1 MPVSYRLQDWEGNG
15 YCDYQGYGNNN
26 YYGGKSAG
34 AKPNYFTWAKE
45 LLTSSGSKQTFG
57 CFISQAKVKNLYK
70 KTFGGPA
77 KKTTK
82 APAKKATKATK
93 ATKAEM
99 LEDVEYNIP
108 AGFKFPTNFLMRKA
122 PAKKAPAKKAPAK
135 KKKLD

>member
-34 AKPNYFTWAKE
+34 AKPNYFTWARQ

-82 APAKKATKATK
+82 APAKKARK

-99 LEDVEYNIP
+99 FEEEYNIP